1 MDSWLKTG
9 SLLERKR
16 KSENN
21 KNPPNKMKKINIIP
35 EISKTADNVTLVSP
49 SSSNSNIES
58 KKWPVVWNESQW
70 IEFKEKYP
78 WIVGADGK

>member
-1 MDSWLKTG
+1 MDSWLKMG

-16 KSENN
+16 KLENN
-21 KNPPNKMKKINIIP
+21 KNTPNKIKKNNDIILP
-35 EISKTADNVTLVSP
+35 ETSKTTDNVTLVSP

-58 KKWPVVWNESQW
+58 KKWPMVWNESQW

-78 WIVGADGK
+78 WMEN